1 MDLVYGAMDIF
12 YGISLRKIIPI
23 ILKIHLRLVIL
34 QKYP

>member
-1 MDLVYGAMDIF
+1 MDPVYGAVDIF
-12 YGISLRKIIPI
+12 YAISFREIIPI